1 MNVVPHTHW
10 DREWYRTFQDLRLAL
25 VEVLDALLDDLAA
38 DPALTHFLLDGQVA
52 AVDDYLELRPEREAE
67 LRAHLRSG
75 RVATGPWYTLPD
87 EFLVSGE
94 TLVRDLELG
103 MDRAEELAGREDA
116 AMAVGYLPDTFGHI
130 AQMPQL
136 LARAGL
142 DHAVVWR
149 GVPGAVDRTGFW
161 WEAPDGTAVRAE
173 YLPTGYGNGARMP
186 DEPSAFLARLDAWIE
201 LVGDLV
207 RDDPILLMNGTD
219 HLPHQRGLPPLVD
232 AVTAASAGRFDVGLS
247 SLQEH
252 LAGAPTDGLP
262 HWRGELRSSARANLL
277 PGVTS
282 NRVDVRQA
290 AARTERVLE
299 QEVEPLW
306 AAFAPA
312 GLWPGRALDVAW
324 KAMVRNAAHD
334 SVCACSHDEVVDA
347 VHHRYAE
354 ARQIGD
360 ALLAQ
365 GLRLVGAAL
374 AGDDQ
379 VAVNTLPRARG
390 GLVRVTRPGHRPEPG
405 EQLLAAT
412 PPLTLLHTLPATA
425 APAVLESELD
435 VRPPI
440 HGVAFVDADDG
451 ALELH
456 LQTDRTAR
464 GRFPAR
470 PSVDRMRSLADAAPD
485 RVVRIQVADA
495 ARRDVLRRVDGVPG
509 YGWAPVAPAPVAP
522 VTAAD
527 RRLANGLASVEV
539 DAEAG
544 TFALDGHAGLGRLV
558 DDGDAGDTYN
568 HCPPDRDVVVDGP
581 EAVVV
586 RMGEPGPLRASL
598 VVDARYRL
606 PERVDD
612 ATSSRVGGRDLAVS
626 TVLELRAGERFVRVT
641 TTVDN
646 VCEDHRLRAW
656 FPLPQPTRTSAAGC
670 AFATVTRGLDVES
683 GPTETGV
690 ATFPSRRFVQAGG
703 LTITHEG
710 LPEHE
715 LVDIQPGGGAT
726 ALALTLLRAT
736 RFLSRG
742 PMATRRLPAGP
753 ILELHDAQVPGRHV
767 LRYAVALGAVDPYVL
782 ADDAWVELGVAEG
795 AGLGS
800 MGPFHQALD
809 VRGAEVS
816 SLRRRRGR
824 LELRAY
830 NPRST
835 ATTLTIAG
843 RQGDV
848 VDLRGRVVAP
858 FAGVLPLAPFGIVTV
873 ALAEP

>member
-1 MNVVPHTHW
+1 MNVVAHTHW

-25 VEVLDALLDDLAA
+25 VEVLDDLLDDLAA
-38 DPALTHFLLDGQVA
+38 DPALTHFLLDGQAA

-75 RVATGPWYTLPD
+75 RLATGPWYTLPD

-103 MDRAEELAGREDA
+103 MDRADELAGREGA
-116 AMAVGYLPDTFGHI
+116 AMAVGYLPDTFGHV

-136 LARAGL
+136 LVRAGL
-142 DHAVVWR
+142 AHAVVWR
-149 GVPGAVDRTGFW
+149 GAPAIIDRTGFW

-186 DEPSAFLARLDAWIE
+186 DDPAAFLARLDAWLE
-201 LVGDLV
+201 SVEDLV
-207 RDDPILLMNGTD
+207 RDDPILLMNGSD
-219 HLPHQRGLPPLVD
+219 HLPHQPGLPPLLE
-232 AVTAASAGRFDVGLS
+232 AVTAASDGRFDVRLT

-252 LAGAPTDGLP
+252 VAGAPTDGLP
-262 HWRGELRSSARANLL
+262 RWRGELRSSARANLL

-290 AARTERVLE
+290 AARAERVLE
-299 QEVEPLW
+299 QEAEPLW

-312 GLWPGRALDVAW
+312 ALWPGRVLDLAW
-324 KAMVRNAAHD
+324 KATVRNAAHD

-354 ARQIGD
+354 ARQIGE
-360 ALLAQ
+360 ALRAQ

-374 AGDDQ
+374 AGDER
-379 VAVNTLPRARG
+379 VAVNTLARTRG
-390 GLVRVTRPGHRPEPG
+390 GLVQVTRPGHQPQPG

-412 PPLTLLHTLPATA
+412 PPLTLLHTLPAA
-425 APAVLESELD
+425 AAAEVLEYELD

-440 HGVAFVDADDG
+440 HGVTFVDADDG
-451 ALELH
+451 ALELR
-456 LQTDRTAR
+456 LQTDLNAR

-470 PSVDRMRSLADAAPD
+470 PSVDRMRSLADAEPE
-485 RVVRIQVADA
+485 RVVRILIADT
-495 ARRDVLRRVDGVPG
+495 ARRDVLVRVDGVPG
-509 YGWAPVAPAPVAP
+509 YGWAPVAAVPAAPVS
-522 VTAAD
+522 VTD
-527 RRLANGLASVEV
+527 RRLTNGLITVEV
-539 DAEAG
+539 DAATG
-544 TFALDGHAGLGRLV
+544 TFALDGHGGLGRLV

-568 HCPPDRDVVVDGP
+568 HCPPDHDVVVDEA
-581 EAVVV
+581 EAVAV
-586 RMGEPGPLRASL
+586 RTGEGGPLRATL
-598 VVDARYRL
+598 VIEARYRL

-612 ATSSRVGGRDLAVS
+612 ATSSRLGERDVAVS
-626 TVLELRAGERFVRVT
+626 TVVELRAGERFVRVT

-656 FPLPQPTRTSAAGC
+656 FPLPAPTRTSAAGC

-703 LTITHEG
+703 LTLTHEG
-710 LPEHE
+710 LPEYE
-715 LVDIQPGGGAT
+715 LVDVQSDDAT

-736 RFLSRG
+736 RYLSRG

-753 ILELHDAQVPGRHV
+753 ILELRGAQVPGRHV
-767 LRYAVALGAVDPYVL
+767 LRYAVTLGDVDPYVL
-782 ADDAWVELGVAEG
+782 ADDAWVDLGVAEG

-816 SLRRRRGR
+816 SLRRRQGR

-830 NPRST
+830 NARPT
-835 ATTLTIAG
+835 ATTLTVVG
-843 RQGDV
+843 RQGHV
-848 VDLRGRVVAP
+848 VDLRGRALAP
-858 FAGVLPLAPFGIVTV
+858 FAGTLPLAPFGIVTV
-873 ALAEP
+873 ALDEP

>member
-1 MNVVPHTHW
+1 VNVVPHTHW

-25 VEVLDALLDDLAA
+25 VEVLDDLLDDLAA

-75 RVATGPWYTLPD
+75 RLATGPWYTLPD

-94 TLVRDLELG
+94 TLVRNLELG
-103 MDRAEELAGREDA
+103 MDRADELAGRDGG
-116 AMAVGYLPDTFGHI
+116 AMAVGYLPDTFGHV

-136 LARAGL
+136 LVRTGL
-142 DHAVVWR
+142 LHAVVWR
-149 GVPGAVDRTGFW
+149 GVPAAVDRTGFW
-161 WEAPDGTAVRAE
+161 WDAPDGTTVRAE

-186 DEPSAFLARLDAWIE
+186 ADPGAFLARLDAWLE
-201 LVGDLV
+201 RVGDLV

-219 HLPHQRGLPPLVD
+219 HLPHQPGLPPLLE
-232 AVTAASAGRFDVGLS
+232 AVTAASAGRFDVRLT
-247 SLQEH
+247 SLH
-252 LAGAPTDGLP
+252 AHVTGAPTDGLP
-262 HWRGELRSSARANLL
+262 RWRGELRSSARANLL

-282 NRVDVRQA
+282 NRIDVRRA
-290 AARTERVLE
+290 AARAERVLE
-299 QEVEPLW
+299 QEAEPMW
-306 AAFAPA
+306 AAFAPS
-312 GLWPGRALDVAW
+312 GLWPGRALHLAW

-347 VHHRYAE
+347 VLHRYAE

-360 ALLAQ
+360 ALRAQ

-374 AGDDQ
+374 AGGDE
-379 VAVNTLPRARG
+379 VAVNTLARTRG
-390 GLVRVTRPGHRPEPG
+390 GLVQVTRLGHRAEPG

-412 PPLTLLHTLPATA
+412 PPLTLLHTLPAA
-425 APAVLESELD
+425 AAGDVLESELD

-456 LQTDRTAR
+456 LQTDLTAR

-470 PSVDRMRSLADAAPD
+470 PSVDHMRSLAEAEPD
-485 RVVRIQVADA
+485 RVVRIHLAET
-495 ARRDVLRRVDGVPG
+495 ARREVLVRIEGVPG
-509 YGWAPVAPAPVAP
+509 YGWAPVAAAPVAP
-522 VTAAD
+522 VTATD
-527 RRLANGLASVEV
+527 RRLANALVTVEV
-539 DAEAG
+539 EAATA
-544 TFALDGHAGLGRLV
+544 TFSLDGHGGLGRLV

-568 HCPPDRDVVVDGP
+568 HCPPDHDIVVDGP
-581 EAVVV
+581 EAADV
-586 RMGEPGPLRASL
+586 RVGETGPLRATL
-598 VVDARYRL
+598 TVDARYRL
-606 PERVDD
+606 PERIDD
-612 ATSSRVGGRDLAVS
+612 ATSSRVGGRDVAVS
-626 TVLELRAGERFVRVT
+626 TVLELRAGERFARVT
-641 TTVDN
+641 TAVDN

-656 FPLPQPTRTSAAGC
+656 FPLPEPTLTSAAGC
-670 AFATVTRGLDVES
+670 AFATVARGLDVES

-690 ATFPSRRFVQAGG
+690 ATYPSRRFVHAGG

-710 LPEHE
+710 LPEYE
-715 LVDIQPGGGAT
+715 LVDVRPGGAT

-753 ILELHDAQVPGRHV
+753 ILELRGAQVPGRHV
-767 LRYAVALGAVDPYVL
+767 LRYAVALGDVDPYVL
-782 ADDAWVELGVAEG
+782 SDDAWVDLRVAMG

-816 SLRRRRGR
+816 SLRRRQGR

-830 NPRST
+830 NPRPT

-843 RQGDV
+843 RHGDV
-848 VDLRGRVVAP
+848 VDLRGRVVAS
-858 FAGVLPLAPFGIVTV
+858 FGGTLPLGPFGIVTV
-873 ALAEP
+873 ALDEP